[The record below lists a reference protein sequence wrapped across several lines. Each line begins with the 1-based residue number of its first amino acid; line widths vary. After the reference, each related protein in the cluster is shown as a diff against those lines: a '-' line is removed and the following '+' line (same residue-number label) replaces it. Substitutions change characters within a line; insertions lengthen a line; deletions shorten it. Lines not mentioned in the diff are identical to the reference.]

1 MSEFDPL
8 EESVPPSS
16 SSASPIALAGAILG
30 LVGIVVGVTGIVMAR
45 GAAREVASSRVEVA
59 GMASRME
66 AMATDVNTRIDGF
79 DQRLERVGSAL
90 VPLQRDRGNLQQ
102 VIDGMRQFQGT
113 ITQNREAINELNTK
127 LAQLA
132 EARPAARAPAPA
144 AGAAGEPAPEGT
156 YIIQSGDTYGRIA
169 QRFGTTI
176 SAIEAANPGVDP
188 RRLQI
193 GQRINLPRP

>member
-8 EESVPPSS
+8 EESVPPS

-132 EARPAARAPAPA
+132 EARPAARAPATA
-144 AGAAGEPAPEGT
+144 AAGEPAPEGT
-156 YIIQSGDTYGRIA
+156 YIIQAGDTFGRIA
-169 QRFGTTI
+169 QRFNTTI
-176 SAIEAANPGVDP
+176 PAIEAANPGVDP